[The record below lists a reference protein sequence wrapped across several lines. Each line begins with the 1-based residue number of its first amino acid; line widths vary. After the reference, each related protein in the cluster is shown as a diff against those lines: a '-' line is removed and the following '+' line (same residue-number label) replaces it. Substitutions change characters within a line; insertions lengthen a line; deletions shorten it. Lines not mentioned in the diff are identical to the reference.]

1 MSVVLKDVSK
11 IIKDGQDKRAVLDG
25 VSCTIGENDTVAL
38 VGTAGSGKTALLR
51 VLGCLDNPTS
61 GQYTLGEKVM
71 GQLSEGALAAMR
83 RQYIGFVGFEPE
95 FIESMSVE
103 ECLDM
108 PLSALKI
115 SPKNRRERIAEAL
128 DFVGQ
133 TSKMR
138 MSLSKLRLSEKMLI
152 AAARAF
158 IKRPLLV
165 VADEPGKKMFS
176 NESLDLLDIMI
187 SLRRQYGSAVIFSTY
202 DPAHLKKAD
211 RLFYM
216 RNGRIIKEE

>member
-1 MSVVLKDVSK
+1 MAAILKDISK
-11 IIKDGQDKRAVLDG
+11 IIKDGQDKRAILDG
-25 VSCTIGENDTVAL
+25 VSCTIGESDTVAL

-51 VLGCLDNPTS
+51 VLGCLDNPSS
-61 GQYTLGEKVM
+61 GQYTLVDKVA
-71 GQLSEGALAAMR
+71 GQLSESALAAMR
-83 RQYIGFVGFEPE
+83 RQYIGFIGFEPE

-108 PLSALKI
+108 PLSALNLSQKV
-115 SPKNRRERIAEAL
+115 RRERITEVL

-133 TSKMR
+133 ASKAR
-138 MSLSKLRLSEKMLI
+138 MPLSKLRLSEKMLI

-158 IKRPLLV
+158 IKRPLIV

-176 NESLDLLDIMI
+176 NESLDLLDILV
-187 SLRRQYGSAVIFSTY
+187 SLRRQYGGAMVFSTY